1 MVLTDL
7 SYNALKAYQRQHRD
21 HFPENLSLRVHRAL
35 SWLSKAEQARA
46 SKDTDTEFIYYW
58 ISFNAAYANEFGE
71 IDRIGEKELFEAF
84 LCKIADLDTS
94 ERLYQLIWQQFSGS
108 IRLLMDNKFVY
119 QPFWDFHRGRISEEE
134 WKQRFI
140 ASKAALNVALSSKN
154 VPVAMAQIFTRLYT
168 LRNQIIHGGATY
180 NSQVNR
186 EQLKDAC
193 NLLNKLIPLIIA
205 LMMSAP
211 DQLWGEGCYPVVE

>member
-1 MVLTDL
+1 MQIMDL
-7 SYNALKAYQRQHRD
+7 DHNALKAYQRLHRD
-21 HFPENLSLRVHRAL
+21 HFPENLNLRVHRAL

-46 SKDTDTEFIYYW
+46 IQDTDTEFIYYW

-71 IDRIGEKELFEAF
+71 TERIGEKELFQAF
-84 LCKIADLDTS
+84 LSKIADLDTN
-94 ERLYQLIWQQFSGS
+94 ERLYQLIWQQFSGC

-119 QPFWDFHRGRISEEE
+119 QPFWDYHRGRISEDE
-134 WKQRFI
+134 WQHRFT
-140 ASKAALNVALSSKN
+140 ASKSALNIALAAKN
-154 VPVAMAQIFTRLYT
+154 VPAALVQVFTRLYT

-211 DQLWGEGCYPVVE
+211 DQLWGAGCYPVV

>member
-1 MVLTDL
+1 MELTDL
-7 SYNALKAYQRQHRD
+7 SYSSLKAYQRQHRE

-35 SWLSKAEQARA
+35 SWLSKAEEARA
-46 SKDTDTEFIYYW
+46 NKDTDTEFIYYW

-71 IDRIGEKELFEAF
+71 TERIGEKEHFQAF
-84 LCKIADLDTS
+84 LTKVAELDAN
-94 ERLYQLIWQQFSGS
+94 EHLYQLIWQQFSGS
-108 IRLLMDNKFVY
+108 IRLLMDNQFVY
-119 QPFWDFHRGRISEEE
+119 QPFWDFHCGRITGEE
-134 WKQRFI
+134 WQVRFS
-140 ASKAALNVALSSKN
+140 ASKASLNKALADQN
-154 VPVAMAQIFTRLYT
+154 VPHALAIIFTRLYT

-193 NLLNKLIPLIIA
+193 NLLNSLIPLIIA

-211 DQLWGEGCYPVVE
+211 DQLWGAGCYPVV

>member
-7 SYNALKAYQRQHRD
+7 SYSALKAYQRQHRD

-46 SKDTDTEFIYYW
+46 NQDTDTEFIYYW

-71 IDRIGEKELFEAF
+71 IDRVGERELFEAF
-84 LCKIADLDTS
+84 LSKIADLDTT

-119 QPFWDFHRGRISEEE
+119 QPFWDYHRGRISEDE
-134 WKQRFI
+134 WQQRFM
-140 ASKAALNVALSSKN
+140 ASKAALNVALASKN

-205 LMMSAP
+205 LMISAP
-211 DQLWGEGCYPVVE
+211 DQLWGEGCYPVVF

>member
-1 MVLTDL
+1 MQIMDL
-7 SYNALKAYQRQHRD
+7 EYNALKAYHRLHRD
-21 HFPENLSLRVHRAL
+21 HFPENLNLRVHRAL

-46 SKDTDTEFIYYW
+46 AQDTDTEFIYYW
-58 ISFNAAYANEFGE
+58 VSFNAAYANEFGE
-71 IDRIGEKELFEAF
+71 SERLGEKEHFQAF
-84 LCKIADLDTS
+84 LSKIAELDTN

-119 QPFWDFHRGRISEEE
+119 QPFWDYHRGRISEEE
-134 WKQRFI
+134 WQQRFT
-140 ASKAALNVALSSKN
+140 ASKAALNVALAAKN
-154 VPVAMAQIFTRLYT
+154 VPAALAQIFTRLYT

-211 DQLWGEGCYPVVE
+211 DQLWGEGCYPVVF